1 MKKRDFH
8 LIIIILFMAI
18 SALVLGRLTLQGY
31 SNSTEAVIYQKDEE
45 YLRISLNN
53 PQTVVVEE
61 NGRLNKIAI
70 TENGFSMLE
79 SNCHNQY
86 CLHQGEVTL
95 DNMDQRLFGAWIY
108 CLPNEV
114 SIELVKGE

>member
-1 MKKRDFH
+1 MKKKDFH
-8 LIIIILFMAI
+8 LIVLILIVAL
-18 SALVLGRLTLQGY
+18 SASILGRIALQGHTD
-31 SNSTEAVIYQKDEE
+31 STEAVIYQKDEE
-45 YLRISLNN
+45 YMRIRLDH
-53 PQTVVVEE
+53 PQVVAVEE
-61 NGRLNKIAI
+61 NGRFNKIEI

-114 SIELVKGE
+114 SIELIKGE